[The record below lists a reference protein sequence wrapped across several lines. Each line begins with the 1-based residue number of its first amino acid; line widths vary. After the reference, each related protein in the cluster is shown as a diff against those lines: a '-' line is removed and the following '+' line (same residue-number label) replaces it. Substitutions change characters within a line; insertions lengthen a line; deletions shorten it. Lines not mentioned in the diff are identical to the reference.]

1 MDNARCPFEKAIL
14 GAQCACEMATR
25 FSVAEQMGVEC
36 RSDIA
41 RNNCAMLLGFMR
53 ERARFALK
61 VTDTSVS
68 LPFGKEMKVM
78 LGGLIGL
85 QRQMTPDEGAAATP
99 FRGEGR
105 LPSEAKLLRREDARP
120 PQETRS
126 LSRPAA
132 TAEGA
137 CATRGGG
144 RVQNIHALVQEAQ
157 AVYGSLE
164 SLPYHEIVKSIVSFQ
179 SRRRGRARP
188 SR

>member
-14 GAQCACEMATR
+14 GTQCACEMASR

-41 RNNCAMLLGFMR
+41 RNNCATLLAFMR

-61 VTDTSVS
+61 VTDTSAG

-85 QRQMTPDEGAAATP
+85 QQQMATGEVAA
-99 FRGEGR
+99 
-105 LPSEAKLLRREDARP
+105 D
-120 PQETRS
+120 
-126 LSRPAA
+126 
-132 TAEGA
+132 
-137 CATRGGG
+137 
-144 RVQNIHALVQEAQ
+144 RVQNIHALVQQAQ
-157 AVYGSLE
+157 AAYGSLDA
-164 SLPYHEIVKSIVSFQ
+164 LPYQEIVKSIAAFQ
-179 SRRRGRARP
+179 GKRRGNAHP

>member
-14 GAQCACEMATR
+14 GTQCACEMASR

-41 RNNCAMLLGFMR
+41 RNNCATLLAFMR

-61 VTDTSVS
+61 VTDTSAG

-85 QRQMTPDEGAAATP
+85 QRQMATGEVAAV
-99 FRGEGR
+99 
-105 LPSEAKLLRREDARP
+105 
-120 PQETRS
+120 
-126 LSRPAA
+126 
-132 TAEGA
+132 
-137 CATRGGG
+137 
-144 RVQNIHALVQEAQ
+144 RVQNIHALVQQAQ
-157 AVYGSLE
+157 AAYGSLDA
-164 SLPYHEIVKSIVSFQ
+164 LPYQEIVKSIAAFQ
-179 SRRRGRARP
+179 GKRRGNAHP

>member
-14 GAQCACEMATR
+14 GTQCACEMASH

-41 RNNCAMLLGFMR
+41 RNNCATLLAFMR

-61 VTDTSVS
+61 VTDTSAG

-85 QRQMTPDEGAAATP
+85 QRQMATGEGAAV
-99 FRGEGR
+99 
-105 LPSEAKLLRREDARP
+105 
-120 PQETRS
+120 
-126 LSRPAA
+126 
-132 TAEGA
+132 
-137 CATRGGG
+137 
-144 RVQNIHALVQEAQ
+144 RVQNIHALVQQAQ
-157 AVYGSLE
+157 AAYGSLDA
-164 SLPYHEIVKSIVSFQ
+164 LPYQEIVKSIAAFQ
-179 SRRRGRARP
+179 GKRRGNAHP